1 MPVTLKGATSGDV
14 TINAPAVAGTT
25 SITLPAVSGGEFIVS
40 NSSGNVG
47 IGTNSPNGKLNVSGA
62 DSLRLFLLSGAA
74 TGIRCG
80 TTSTTSVIEG
90 VDNTGVASYQPLV
103 IGGSNLDFNTSGTPK
118 LRIAS
123 DGQLSAVVP
132 GGSTLYPSYT
142 ARAWV
147 NFNGTGTVAINGSGN
162 VSSIT
167 DRGIGAYTVNFSTA
181 MADANYSVSGMF
193 KGDANGGQIIIDQ
206 TTDPATGGVQ
216 IQTRTQAGSLVDRN
230 PVCVSLFR

>member
-1 MPVTLKGATSGDV
+1 MSLYT
-14 TINAPAVAGTT
+14 AGNER
-25 SITLPAVSGGEFIVS
+25 LRVS
-40 NSSGNVG
+40 
-47 IGTNSPNGKLNVSGA
+47 A
-62 DSLRLFLLSGAA
+62 
-74 TGIRCG
+74 
-80 TTSTTSVIEG
+80 
-90 VDNTGVASYQPLV
+90 
-103 IGGSNLDFNTSGTPK
+103 
-118 LRIAS
+118 
-123 DGQLSAVVP
+123 DGQLNAVVS

-193 KGDANGGQIIIDQ
+193 KGDANGGQINIDQ